1 MKYMRQSSNFFFPI
15 GGGNEIG
22 ASSYFLQLDGTRFLL
37 DSGIRLGKNDS
48 FPRFTALVEQE
59 LLDGLWD
66 LDAILI
72 SHGHLDHVGS
82 LPTVVQDAPEV
93 PIYATLPTKDI
104 IEAQLKP
111 RRTDK
116 ASVDV
121 QIVNEFNQERVQRV
135 VENVVP
141 TEWNEPIQLKNCQIT
156 FFRAGHILG
165 AAMIYIES
173 DSGNVLFTG
182 DFTHFD
188 QLTVPGYTLPDN
200 LEVDL
205 LIAESTYGYQ
215 ETKHISDVTAERETF
230 ALKIAR
236 CLEENGSILIPAFA
250 IGRSQEVALILQSLI
265 CEGKL
270 DPITIYVAGL
280 SQYFCEIYEN
290 HRVKV
295 CGPNTQKAPRD
306 LIRDF
311 GAFNGAFNGI
321 IIASSG
327 MLLDNSASA
336 KYAEKLLPDPRNT
349 LFFSGYLDEESP
361 GGKLSL
367 LRKSKGKS
375 FRLNGKNI
383 PVNATVDT
391 YRLSAHTDYEG
402 ILDLI
407 ERVHPKGI
415 VFVHGIPQYGTKI
428 SVLREVP
435 RRFQSK
441 INVYHAKNG
450 SSIYF

>member
-1 MKYMRQSSNFFFPI
+1 MKYMRQSSNLFFSI
-15 GGGNEIG
+15 SGGDEIG
-22 ASSYFLQLDGTRFLL
+22 ASSYFLQLDGTKFLL
-37 DSGIRLGKNDS
+37 DSGIRLGSNDS
-48 FPRFTALVEQE
+48 FPRFTTLCEQG

-66 LDAILI
+66 LDAILV
-72 SHGHLDHVGS
+72 SHGHLDHIGA

-111 RRTDK
+111 RMADK

-121 QIVNEFNQERVQRV
+121 QVVNEFNQERVQRV
-135 VENVVP
+135 IENVVP

-182 DFTHFD
+182 DFTHFN
-188 QLTVPGYTLPDN
+188 QMTVPGYTLPDN

-215 ETKHISDVTAERETF
+215 ETKHISDVIAERETF
-230 ALKIAR
+230 ALKIAQ

-250 IGRSQEVALILQSLI
+250 IGRSQEIALILQSLI

-270 DPITIYVAGL
+270 DPITIYIGGL
-280 SQYFCEIYEN
+280 SQYFCEIYES

-295 CGPNTQKAPRD
+295 FGPNVQKVPKD
-306 LIRDF
+306 LIRDL
-311 GAFNGAFNGI
+311 GVFNGI

-349 LFFSGYLDEESP
+349 LFFSGHLDEESP

-367 LRKSKGKS
+367 LHKSKGKS
-375 FRLNGKNI
+375 FRLNRKNI
-383 PVNATVDT
+383 SVNATVDT

-407 ERVHPKGI
+407 ERGHPTGV
-415 VFVHGIPQYGTKI
+415 VFVHGIPQYGREI
-428 SVLREVP
+428 SVLRETS
-435 RRFQSK
+435 RRFCGQ

-450 SSIYF
+450 IPIYF